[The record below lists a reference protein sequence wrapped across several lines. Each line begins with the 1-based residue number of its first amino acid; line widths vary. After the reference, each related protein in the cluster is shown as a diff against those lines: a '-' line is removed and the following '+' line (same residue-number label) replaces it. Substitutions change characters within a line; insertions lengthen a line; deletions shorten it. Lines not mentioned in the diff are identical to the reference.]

1 MLKPSLL
8 ATSLLAASSLFSTSY
23 VLAQDEVNV
32 YSYRQAFLVEP
43 LFAEFTQQTGVKV
56 NVVFAKAG
64 LIERLEQEGK
74 HTPADLLFTT
84 DIGHLEE
91 AMEKGV
97 LQPVQD
103 ATLEEHI
110 PAHLRDP
117 EGRWFALTTR
127 ARVIYASKE
136 RVAEGEIQSYEDLA
150 DPKWKGRI
158 CTRKGDHPYNIALI
172 ASMIAH
178 HGEEGAEA
186 WLSALKS
193 NLAQKPQGN
202 DRAQVKAIKEG
213 VCDLA
218 IGNSYYYG
226 KMLEN
231 PEQQAW
237 AQAVNLVYPNQQ
249 DRGTHMNI
257 SGVGM
262 TLGAPNKEAALQL
275 MRFLSDTQAQGMYAE
290 VNYET
295 PVKADVPASELVA
308 SWGEFKADTLPLH
321 EIAAQ
326 RKAAAQLVN
335 KVEFNH

>member
-43 LFAEFTQQTGVKV
+43 LFAEFTKQTGVKV

-74 HTPADLLFTT
+74 HTPADLLLTT

-103 ATLEEHI
+103 EVLEEHI

-136 RVAEGEIQSYEDLA
+136 RVPEGEVQSYEDLA
-150 DPKWKGRI
+150 DPKWQGRI

-178 HGEEGAEA
+178 HGEEDAKA

-262 TLGAPNKEAALQL
+262 TLGAPHKEAALQL
-275 MRFLSDTQAQGMYAE
+275 MRFLSDTKAQGMYAE